1 MNVEEL
7 NQEDIFQLVDLMQ
20 QCDDVL
26 SEAHSNWNDIFM
38 NEGFAPIKAAMIFW
52 ARISQNLLIPDYT
65 CTEDIPAIIR
75 EDIEIYDFIEDV
87 PEYLMQG
94 FDIATPSK
102 QCLEKI
108 GISMMIT
115 EFNYQMIEDF
125 IEDAEKRAKESKN
138 LLSEQEIEVEGKSL
152 MMEQIFSEFSVQ
164 FPEFAQDFINYVEE
178 IDFYATEI
186 VILRSER
193 IGRWMKNQE
202 LLYTCLPKKL
212 FDATI
217 FLIKAVFSPLYVC
230 FLETCMQE
238 LGKEEYWG
246 VYTLGYVESDGE
258 EVYEL
263 HKRPYGT
270 VAVTLLGK
278 VLTIAEEL
286 VPEIL
291 IPKEND
297 TEESRRKI
305 KIGGCVREKTNE

>member
-1 MNVEEL
+1 MKVEEL
-7 NQEDIFQLVDLMQ
+7 TQEDILQFVDLMQ
-20 QCDDVL
+20 QCDDAL
-26 SEAHSNWNDIFM
+26 SEAHGNWNDIFM
-38 NEGFAPIKAAMIFW
+38 KEGFAPIKAAMIFW
-52 ARISQNLLIPDYT
+52 ARISQNLLISDYT
-65 CTEDIPAIIR
+65 CTEDMPTIIK

-115 EFNYQMIEDF
+115 EFNYQMMEDF
-125 IEDAEKRAKESKN
+125 IEDAEKRVRKSKN
-138 LLSEQEIEVEGKSL
+138 LLSQQELEVEGKNL
-152 MMEQIFSEFSVQ
+152 MMEQIFSELSVQ
-164 FPEFAQDFINYVEE
+164 FPEFVQDFIKYAEE
-178 IDFYATEI
+178 IELYATEI
-186 VILRSER
+186 VILRSKR
-193 IGRWMKNQE
+193 IGRWIKNKE
-202 LLYTCLPKKL
+202 LLSTCLPKKL

-217 FLIKAVFSPLYVC
+217 FLIKAIFSPLYVC

-270 VAVTLLGK
+270 IAVHLLGRS
-278 VLTIAEEL
+278 LTIAEEL

-291 IPKEND
+291 ILKKDEKE
-297 TEESRRKI
+297 
-305 KIGGCVREKTNE
+305 